1 MSGKREKGF
10 KDEYELSS
18 LRSERPALTHKS
30 ETGGS
35 PALERWL
42 GLFPIILEV
51 GLTRLRGLWHRGQAH
66 LEREVMVVP
75 NTKSA
80 KKRVRQAEKRR
91 TRNKSIRS
99 YTKTM
104 VKRVIAGVDEG
115 IPREE
120 LDARIKTAVKAID
133 KAVSKGVYHK
143 NEGARRKSRLMA
155 YVNRHYKSKEEAA

>member
-1 MSGKREKGF
+1 M
-10 KDEYELSS
+10 
-18 LRSERPALTHKS
+18 
-30 ETGGS
+30 
-35 PALERWL
+35 
-42 GLFPIILEV
+42 
-51 GLTRLRGLWHRGQAH
+51 
-66 LEREVMVVP
+66 P

-91 TRNKSIRS
+91 LRNKSIRS

-104 VKRVIAGVDEG
+104 VKKVLKGVDEG

-120 LDARIKTAVKAID
+120 LDLRIRAAIKAID

-155 YVNRHYKSKEEAA
+155 YVNKHYRPGEEAA